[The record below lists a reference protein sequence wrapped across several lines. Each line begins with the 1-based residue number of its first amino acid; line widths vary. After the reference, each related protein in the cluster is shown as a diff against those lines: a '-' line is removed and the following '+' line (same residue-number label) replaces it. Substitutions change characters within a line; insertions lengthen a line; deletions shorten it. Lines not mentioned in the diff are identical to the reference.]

1 MRYAI
6 AAASLALAGCASP
19 APDTWT
25 KEAGDLSADMA
36 RCEYEAAAATQG
48 TDPAMRTIIG
58 QELDRAIRRK
68 ELARMCMTAKG
79 WRRG

>member
-6 AAASLALAGCASP
+6 AAAALAVAGCATP
-19 APDTWT
+19 PPDAWT
-25 KEAGDLSADMA
+25 KQGGDLVADMA

-68 ELARMCMTAKG
+68 ELSRMCMTAKG
-79 WRRG
+79 WRRS